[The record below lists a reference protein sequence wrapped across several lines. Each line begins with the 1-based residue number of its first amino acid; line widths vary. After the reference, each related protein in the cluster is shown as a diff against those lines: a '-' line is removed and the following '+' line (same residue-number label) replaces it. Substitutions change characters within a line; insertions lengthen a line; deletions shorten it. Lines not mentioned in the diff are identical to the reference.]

1 MQSFNKVVFSE
12 GSECVQIRKM
22 NKIVSIFFMSFV
34 TSLLLLLL
42 ISIEDAKA
50 IDIGV
55 IGGATVHSSYENDEL
70 TVGIQGGQALG
81 LEMGN
86 HLYPQ
91 VQLPDSL
98 GHILEHPDIQE
109 HIKLEYRLPAPILG
123 FIPIRDTISG
133 RDLLIDT
140 HSHIISADIKNNFNL
155 RLIGIYQF
163 NFVIDIGGLNIRIP
177 DGDYDF
183 TVVVGNGGL
192 DIDLLTL
199 SGRKTSLS
207 FGYIPDGYVEP
218 GEMPEPGGNH
228 IDSDETEVSVA
239 FLPPIDKAP
248 GVLDP
253 ENPTEPLENPD
264 DKPTN
269 DSGALTLDL
278 VPSISFPQQVV
289 AHETFNVQT
298 DKQKPFVQ
306 ISDRRNTDEGW
317 MITAQMSHFRNVD
330 TNSDSLLG
338 ATITFEG
345 GKPSSPITSTEEPI
359 VNQHIELVSGGEADT
374 VMYAIP
380 GSGSGTWLTRWYD
393 TDENEKTQGNVFLTV
408 PQGSA
413 QVGDQEA
420 TITWTIQDVPKE
432 SYN

>member
-1 MQSFNKVVFSE
+1 
-12 GSECVQIRKM
+12 
-22 NKIVSIFFMSFV
+22 MSFV
-34 TSLLLLLL
+34 TSLLLLLSL
-42 ISIEDAKA
+42 SVKDAKA
-50 IDIGV
+50 IDISG
-55 IGGATVHSSYENDEL
+55 IEGATVHSSYENDQL

-86 HLYPQ
+86 HQYPQ

-140 HSHIISADIKNNFNL
+140 HSYIISADIKNNFNL
-155 RLIGIYQF
+155 RLMGIYQF

-199 SGRKTSLS
+199 SGRNTSLS
-207 FGYIPDGYVEP
+207 FGYTPDGYVEP
-218 GEMPEPGGNH
+218 GEAPEPGGTH
-228 IDSDETEVSVA
+228 VDSDETEVSVA

-248 GVLDP
+248 EVLDH
-253 ENPTEPLENPD
+253 E
-264 DKPTN
+264 PTN
-269 DSGALTLDL
+269 ASGALTLDL

-289 AHETFNVQT
+289 AHEGFNVQT
-298 DKQKPFVQ
+298 DKQKPFIQ
-306 ISDRRNTDEGW
+306 ISDRRNTDSGW
-317 MITAQMSHFRNVD
+317 MVMAQMSHFRNVD

-338 ATITFEG
+338 AAITFEG
-345 GKPSSPITSTEEPI
+345 GKPSSPITSTEVPI
-359 VNQHIELVSGGEADT
+359 VNQHIELVSGGEAAT

-380 GSGSGTWLTRWYD
+380 GSGSGTCLTRWYD
-393 TDENEKTQGNVFLTV
+393 TDENGNAQGNVFLTAS
-408 PQGSA
+408 QGSA
-413 QVGDQEA
+413 QVGNQEA
-420 TITWTIQDVPKE
+420 TITWTIQDVPKD